1 MNFEFAGA
9 THVIFGAGESRR
21 AGMLAARFGNRALLV
36 CGRSP
41 ERAAVIEESLRAQ
54 DIACIRF
61 EAGREPT
68 LDSVSRAASLAG
80 EENCDLVVAVGGGSV
95 IDTGKAAAALSTNP
109 EDPLDYL
116 EVIGGGNPLTAPPLP
131 FLALPTTAGTGAEV
145 TRNAVISSPEHGVKV
160 SLRSPL
166 MYPTI
171 ALVDPLL
178 TLTLPPALTASTG
191 LDALTQLIEPFVSVK
206 ANPLTDALCREGL
219 ARARTAL
226 PRAFTHGRDKQA
238 REDMSLASLF
248 SGLALS
254 NAGLGAVHGFAGPLG
269 GMMAAAHGAICAAL
283 LAPVTRANL
292 KALRARDPDSPL
304 LARFDE
310 LGRLLTADPKAGAD
324 NAADWLENL
333 CAALKAPSLG
343 RLGLA
348 EKDLPAAVEGAKRAN
363 SMKGNPV
370 ALTDDELLSII
381 EAAY

>member
-145 TRNAVISSPEHGVKV
+145 TRNAVISSP
-160 SLRSPL
+160 
-166 MYPTI
+166 
-171 ALVDPLL
+171 
-178 TLTLPPALTASTG
+178 
-191 LDALTQLIEPFVSVK
+191 
-206 ANPLTDALCREGL
+206 
-219 ARARTAL
+219 
-226 PRAFTHGRDKQA
+226 
-238 REDMSLASLF
+238 
-248 SGLALS
+248 
-254 NAGLGAVHGFAGPLG
+254 
-269 GMMAAAHGAICAAL
+269 
-283 LAPVTRANL
+283 
-292 KALRARDPDSPL
+292 
-304 LARFDE
+304 
-310 LGRLLTADPKAGAD
+310 
-324 NAADWLENL
+324 
-333 CAALKAPSLG
+333 
-343 RLGLA
+343 
-348 EKDLPAAVEGAKRAN
+348 
-363 SMKGNPV
+363 
-370 ALTDDELLSII
+370 
-381 EAAY
+381 